1 MGNPGSGAGRKDL
14 DQAGFAGAA
23 NGRAAMNYLAH
34 LYLSDDDAE
43 SLVGSLMGDFVKGRI
58 DDELPERV
66 RSGVWLHRRVDSFTD
81 AHPVVQRSKA
91 RIAPE
96 FRRYAG
102 ILIDMFYDHFLA
114 RHWPDY
120 AAQPLEHFSRRVYGI
135 LADRQHTFPS
145 HMQRS
150 MAYMVNNDL
159 LMSYLEVT
167 GIEHALI
174 GIEGRLKRPSGLGKA
189 AGELHANYAEL
200 LHDFTEFFPELIA
213 FTREAEPAV
222 ANAV

>member
-1 MGNPGSGAGRKDL
+1 METEDQQLEELKKWWKENGSSIITGVVLGLAILFGTRAWFGWQERTAQQASAVYTVMVNDL
-14 DQAGFAGAA
+14 QAGNVQGA
-23 NGRAAMNYLAH
+23 
-34 LYLSDDDAE
+34 
-43 SLVGSLMGDFVKGRI
+43 
-58 DDELPERV
+58 
-66 RSGVWLHRRVDSFTD
+66 TD
-81 AHPVVQRSKA
+81 N
-91 RIAPE
+91 
-96 FRRYAG
+96 AG